1 MLVSQSLNIPIFLI
15 LSKKSCSAESRTK
28 ASREHS
34 FWKDCARCGT
44 DISLRSFMTDGREE
58 YGKSSLIH
66 LPATFSTTV
75 AAARASAVAVL

>member
-15 LSKKSCSAESRTK
+15 LSKKSCSDESRTK
-28 ASREHS
+28 ASRS
-34 FWKDCARCGT
+34 IRSGRTARCGT
-44 DISLRSFMTDGREE
+44 DMSLRSFMTDGREE